1 MSLGDKAMFRFRA
14 DYAYGEEGSPERGT
28 APAIPSGASIEF
40 ELEVVDA
47 VSLLAGTINKCSHFT
62 VKSALDTAATDRKIL
77 QKQKLL
83 EVTVW
88 A

>member
-47 VSLLAGTINKCSHFT
+47 VSLLAGTIMTSVLTSPCRVLLTPPQLIARFFKNKSF
-62 VKSALDTAATDRKIL
+62 
-77 QKQKLL
+77 
-83 EVTVW
+83 
-88 A
+88 